1 MKKERFFFGDKVS
14 QDGLELSLAQTDLK
28 PPGASALAS

>member
-14 QDGLELSLAQTDLK
+14 QDGLELTLQPKLTLNLQLFL
-28 PPGASALAS
+28 P